1 MEIDP
6 AGAGDHLD
14 EIDMKI
20 HRLKELMRS
29 VVAGFPYPLGK
40 DLVKDLVTYAISRS
54 NLKASKGIESNVCPR
69 VRFTGY
75 KPDFKTELSL
85 AFGDYVEVYDP
96 KSKGKSNDIITAQ
109 TEPCVALSPSASRN
123 GSWVFYITN
132 DYFNCA

>member
-1 MEIDP
+1 VEIDP

-29 VVAGFPYPLGK
+29 VVAGLPYTLGK
-40 DLVKDLVTYAISRS
+40 DLVKDLV
-54 NLKASKGIESNVCPR
+54 
-69 VRFTGY
+69 FTGY

-96 KSKGKSNDIITAQ
+96 KSKGKSNDIMTAQ
-109 TEPCVALSPSASRN
+109 TEPCVALYPSASRN
-123 GSWVFYITN
+123 GSWVFYSLLTKGRV
-132 DYFNCA
+132 